1 MHVAIFGAGIAGL
14 MNAIAL
20 QSRGHKCALYERSR
34 LSHDL
39 GMGFIL
45 MPEAVARMEQLGIHL
60 TDDCGGI
67 PLDRYIC
74 RDSHGKVLYQEAIPG
89 GSRSIR
95 RRELVHTLV
104 EAANLHNTVHFDA
117 ELDHLEFD
125 ENGRTLA
132 AVLNSGERI
141 AADIFVA
148 ADGAHSRIRR
158 ALFPHWPTKRA
169 RVVNIVGLVCCPT
182 ATRWAGRSF
191 NKFHAAIGGL
201 AVGVLPVDH
210 DHIVWFMQFDSYR
223 FHPPGNH
230 DASGEDWREFVLKM
244 SGTWAFPVPSLL
256 ATTAS
261 SDMHVWSPLDI
272 DLVPT
277 FHYNNVILAGDA
289 AHPLSPFTS
298 QGVASAVADAV
309 TLANV
314 LPATNEK
321 KLLEKALDLYSR
333 QRQQQCARHLDM
345 GRELAQRFVAPVNG
359 RSFKLPL
366 AT

>member
-1 MHVAIFGAGIAGL
+1 MHIAIFGAGIAGL

-20 QSRGHKCALYERSR
+20 QSHGHECALYERSR

-45 MPEAVARMEQLGIHL
+45 MPEAVARMEQLGIQL
-60 TDDCGGI
+60 AGDCGGI
-67 PLDRYIC
+67 PLDRYVC
-74 RDSHGKVLYQEAIPG
+74 RDSHGKVLYQEAMPR

-95 RRELVHTLV
+95 RRELIRTLV
-104 EAANLHNTVHFDA
+104 DAANLHNTVHFDA

-141 AADIFVA
+141 TADLFVA

-158 ALFPHWPTKRA
+158 ALFPHWSTKRA
-169 RVVNIVGLVCCPT
+169 RVVNVVGLVCCPT
-182 ATRWAGRSF
+182 ATVWAGHSF
-191 NKFHAAIGGL
+191 NKFHAASGGL
-201 AVGVLPVDH
+201 AVGVLPVDS
-210 DHIVWFMQFDSYR
+210 DHVVWFMQFDSYR
-223 FHPPGNH
+223 FHPPGNQ
-230 DASGEDWREFVLKM
+230 DVAREEWSEFVLRM
-244 SGTWAFPVPSLL
+244 AGTWAFPVPSLL
-256 ATTAS
+256 ATTPS
-261 SDMHVWSPLDI
+261 CNMHVWSPLDI
-272 DLVPT
+272 DLVPA
-277 FHYNNVILAGDA
+277 FHHNNVILAGDA

-314 LPATNEK
+314 LPATNDT
-321 KLLEKALDLYSR
+321 KLLEKAVDLYSK
-333 QRQQQCARHLDM
+333 QRQQQCAGHLSM
-345 GRELAQRFVAPVNG
+345 GRELSQRFVAPVSS
-359 RSFKLPL
+359 RSFRLPM